1 MAEDNSMFAIRA
13 DYAINLSTVRKLTIS
28 CAMVATLFCASVR
41 LPAAPCIVTNTPGPK
56 ACEPGCCKNKT
67 CCETSHERTGPASQP
82 LAKAGLDQQ
91 TLVPLAVLVS
101 TPSLLSLPNEKQV
114 VCYAEPTAHSP
125 PLLPLLCTLL
135 I

>member
-1 MAEDNSMFAIRA
+1 MFAIRA
-13 DYAINLSTVRKLTIS
+13 GCAINLLTVRELTIS
-28 CAMVATLFCASVR
+28 FAIVATLFCASVR

-56 ACEPGCCKNKT
+56 ACEPGCCKNKK

-91 TLVPLAVLVS
+91 NLVPLALPIS
-101 TPSLLSLPNEKQV
+101 APSLLSLPNEKQV
-114 VCYAEPTAHSP
+114 ASYAEPTTHSP
-125 PLLPLLCTLL
+125 PRLPLLCTFL